1 MVRDVNA
8 EAEKIIAQLELQPLP
23 LEGGFFRQ
31 TWTSSARLTR
41 GRAASSAICFLLTA
55 DSFSAF
61 HRIKSEE
68 LWHFYAGDPVE
79 HVQLLR
85 SVEPGGAASS
95 RASAPMTACVNILG
109 FDILAGQTPQLAV
122 PGGTWQGAR
131 LQRGKQPRGWALLG
145 CTVTPAWA
153 DEEFELGLRDALGR
167 EFPRE
172 TDWVTALTR

>member
-1 MVRDVNA
+1 MNA
-8 EAEKIIAQLELQPLP
+8 EAEKIIAQLELQPLL

-31 TWTSSARLTR
+31 TWTSSARLTS

-79 HVQLLR
+79 HVQLG
-85 SVEPGGAASS
+85 SAPAAASV
-95 RASAPMTACVNILG
+95 TVLG
-109 FDILAGQTPQLAV
+109 PDLTAGQLPQLAV
-122 PGGTWQGAR
+122 PRGVWQGAH
-131 LQRGKQPRGWALLG
+131 LLSGASVRGWALLG

-153 DEEFELGLRDALGR
+153 DEEFELGLRDALCR

-172 TDWVTALTR
+172 TDWVSALTR